1 MSRGELPYISHIG
14 MCRPE
19 GYIYFVSR
27 FGLKTGLHFA
37 HLFWNRVSFSMEL
50 RGWFCFGFSDSVLSF
65 VILLWVL
72 RFCFE
77 FCDSGFVILFWVL
90 WFCFEFFYSAL
101 SFVIL
106 FGFCDSVLSFVIRV
120 LWFCFG
126 FCDSVIL
133 FCVLCFCFGFCDS
146 VLSFVFLFWVL
157 WFCFEFCDSVLLLLA
172 TLKT

>member
-19 GYIYFVSR
+19 GYIYFLAVLVWKR
-27 FGLKTGLHFA
+27 VYILPI
-37 HLFWNRVSFSMEL
+37 LFWNRVSFSMEL
-50 RGWFCFGFSDSVLSF
+50 QGWFC
-65 VILLWVL
+65 
-72 RFCFE
+72 
-77 FCDSGFVILFWVL
+77 
-90 WFCFEFFYSAL
+90 
-101 SFVIL
+101 

-133 FCVLCFCFGFCDS
+133 FCVLCFCFGFVILFWVLCFCFGFCDS
-146 VLSFVFLFWVL
+146 VLGFVILFWVL

-172 TLKT
+172 TLNT